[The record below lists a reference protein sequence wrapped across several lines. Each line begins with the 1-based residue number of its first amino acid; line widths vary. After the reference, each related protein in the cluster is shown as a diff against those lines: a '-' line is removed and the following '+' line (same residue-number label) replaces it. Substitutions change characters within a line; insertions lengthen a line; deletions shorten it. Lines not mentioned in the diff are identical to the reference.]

1 MILTLKGGG
10 RAFRSALLVAVW
22 VGLSGC
28 ARRFDLTPGELERI
42 QGLDPEYQ
50 ELRVYPKRLL
60 ISDYPE
66 VTESITRDVTRRK
79 VVERG
84 AKKPLERKIHRRD
97 AGKVLAVD
105 SLNGMP
111 RLWVTFYS
119 GCTETACAYAF
130 VETEHGYYSLVS
142 VPELE
147 RYKEPRS
154 FRRNRLKRNR
164 LKLMR
169 LRSMIEVNEVL
180 AARRRSG
187 KGKSIEL
194 QIRKDRWRPTR
205 KQRDWADGV
214 R

>member
-1 MILTLKGGG
+1 MSLTSKRGSRVVGCV
-10 RAFRSALLVAVW
+10 LLVAVW
-22 VGLSGC
+22 VGLAGC
-28 ARRFDLTPGELERI
+28 VRRFDLTPGELERI
-42 QGLDPEYQ
+42 QGLDADYE

-66 VTESITRDVTRRK
+66 VTESVTRDVTRRK

-84 AKKPLERKIHRRD
+84 AKKPRERKIHRRD
-97 AGKVLAVD
+97 QGKVLAVD
-105 SLNGMP
+105 TLNGMP
-111 RLWVTFYS
+111 RLWVSFYS
-119 GCTETACAYAF
+119 DCAEAACAYGF
-130 VETEHGYYSLVS
+130 VETEHGRYSLVS

-147 RYKEPRS
+147 GYKEPRS

-164 LKLMR
+164 LKRMR
-169 LRSMIEVNEVL
+169 LRSMVEINEVM

-187 KGKSIEL
+187 KGKSIDL